1 MKGKENNYKI
11 IKLENKVIM
20 FEMYKLVPM
29 SLKLKHYNNLPF
41 SILFSQT
48 FSLAFLHGHEQFDI
62 NSDRLLKNHM
72 GTYPQIK
79 MMEYFV

>member
-1 MKGKENNYKI
+1 
-11 IKLENKVIM
+11 
-20 FEMYKLVPM
+20 MYKLVPI

-62 NSDRLLKNHM
+62 NSDRLLK
-72 GTYPQIK
+72 TIWERIPK
-79 MMEYFV
+79 LK

>member
-20 FEMYKLVPM
+20 FEMYKLVPI

-62 NSDRLLKNHM
+62 NSDRLLK
-72 GTYPQIK
+72 TIWERIPK
-79 MMEYFV
+79 LK

>member
-1 MKGKENNYKI
+1 VKGKENNYKI

-20 FEMYKLVPM
+20 FEMYKLVPI

-62 NSDRLLKNHM
+62 NSDRLLKAIWERI
-72 GTYPQIK
+72 PK
-79 MMEYFV
+79 LK

>member
-1 MKGKENNYKI
+1 VKGKENNYKI

-62 NSDRLLKNHM
+62 NSDRLLK
-72 GTYPQIK
+72 TIWERIPK
-79 MMEYFV
+79 LK

>member
-62 NSDRLLKNHM
+62 NSDRLLK
-72 GTYPQIK
+72 TIWERIPK
-79 MMEYFV
+79 LK

>member
-1 MKGKENNYKI
+1 VKGKENNYKI

-20 FEMYKLVPM
+20 FEMYKLVPI

-62 NSDRLLKNHM
+62 NSDRLLK
-72 GTYPQIK
+72 TIWERIPK
-79 MMEYFV
+79 LK